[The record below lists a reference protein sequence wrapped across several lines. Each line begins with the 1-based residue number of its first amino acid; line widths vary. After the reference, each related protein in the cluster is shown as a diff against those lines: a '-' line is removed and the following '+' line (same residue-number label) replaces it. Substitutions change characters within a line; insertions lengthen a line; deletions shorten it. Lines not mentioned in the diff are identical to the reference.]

1 MQRITYI
8 YNTIT
13 ITIFK
18 VLFILQLFNLS
29 LNRVHF
35 TVGVPIPILWALLI
49 AIL

>member
-18 VLFILQLFNLS
+18 VLFILQKFNLS
-29 LNRVHF
+29 LNRLHF
-35 TVGVPIPILWALLI
+35 TVGVPIPIL
-49 AIL
+49 